1 MARNKCET
9 ITYCCGYNN
18 NNKKVS
24 GLSVPWFMIDLV
36 KFIVVV
42 IIVVAERFGQ
52 WKMYHVF
59 FLFYYFVFG
68 FSINIYVYK
77 NASLFVFR
85 CGVGFDG
92 LIGNSFLG
100 IILLLVSFD
109 SLKRFGLLRIKRLE
123 PHRAYNIPID
133 CINKSCHDLGF
144 NRILNVFFCL
154 SQQRT

>member
-1 MARNKCET
+1 MKQLHIAVDTTTTTTKSFRSVCSMIYDRPSEIYRRRHHRRCRKIWAMKN
-9 ITYCCGYNN
+9 
-18 NNKKVS
+18 VS
-24 GLSVPWFMIDLV
+24 
-36 KFIVVV
+36 
-42 IIVVAERFGQ
+42 R
-52 WKMYHVF
+52 F

-109 SLKRFGLLRIKRLE
+109 SLKRFGLWRIKRLE
-123 PHRAYNIPID
+123 PHNAYNIPID